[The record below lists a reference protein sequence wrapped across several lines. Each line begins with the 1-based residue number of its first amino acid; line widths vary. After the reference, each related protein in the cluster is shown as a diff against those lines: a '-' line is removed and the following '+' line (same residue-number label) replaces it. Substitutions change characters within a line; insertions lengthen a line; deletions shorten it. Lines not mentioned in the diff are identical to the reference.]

1 MTYPATLAACR
12 LNPVR
17 SMTGSLHRIA
27 RTAIPAALALVSA
40 AALNRVGNDAV
51 ARAHLENV
59 HARIT
64 AALEG

>member
-1 MTYPATLAACR
+1 
-12 LNPVR
+12 
-17 SMTGSLHRIA
+17 MTGSLHRIA